1 MNISKLFFFIF
12 IPLFLIGFFVML
24 TLSGPKSIDFEELA
38 KNPSFEIPEEH
49 EALRLKSLSAEGHF
63 EEILSLRDYNN
74 SDLDLLRQAIEFQE
88 LYVTAL
94 PYHSVRGHQRLGFLK
109 QRYDQLAS
117 ESYHTQSHEDERLSQ
132 EYYDKTDYMEAI
144 AKIQSAID
152 GQSTINELYALST
165 HRDVNRVAQLK
176 RTLEYFR
183 VYPLYAEIQDLEK
196 KVLELAQSEAWTEA
210 AELMEQIIKKQLFIN
225 SEYRSSN
232 FANSFKV
239 NAYKLQQ
246 VTFLSEPLHREIE
259 GFIAQADARVQK
271 QSYKEAAAF
280 YEEAL
285 RLQRQLNDNFLESPY
300 NSNDRVNDLLI
311 KSQTAGSYE
320 LGETINGLNFEID
333 RDLRQ
338 RNVGVAKD
346 KILRISDA
354 ILRVKEEF
362 PKSAYN
368 DRDLEIKI
376 KYLNYI
382 RNDLSRIQD
391 RIYENLLPIPNEPSV
406 QMYSSEVSQ
415 AFYSTIMGSN
425 PSRLLGDL
433 KPVES
438 VSWENAGDFC
448 KRLSWILGLT
458 VRLPKEYEFRSAVGR
473 LRYVKLEKHV
483 VSNLEKNG
491 LADIKSKE
499 ALAAGVYDLLGNVS
513 EWLFSEEAYYDESA
527 KHIGGH
533 FGDSLEAIYAVPLRK
548 ANRNERSRLIGFR
561 FVVE

>member
-1 MNISKLFFFIF
+1 MNIGKLFFFIL
-12 IPLFLIGFFVML
+12 IPLLLIGFFVLL

-38 KNPSFEIPEEH
+38 KNPSIEIPEEH
-49 EALRLKSLSAEGHF
+49 EAFRLKSLSVEGQF
-63 EEILSLRDYNN
+63 EEILSLRDYNQ
-74 SDLDLLRQAIEFQE
+74 SDLDLLKQAIEFQE

-94 PYHSVRGHQRLGFLK
+94 PYHSFRDHQRLDFLK

-117 ESYHTQSHEDERLSQ
+117 ETYHTQSHTDERLSQ
-132 EYYDKTDYMEAI
+132 EYRDQEAYAEAI
-144 AKIQSAID
+144 AAIQSAIEA
-152 GQSTINELYALST
+152 QSTINELYALST
-165 HRDVNRVAQLK
+165 HRNLNRITQLK
-176 RTLEYFR
+176 RTLEYYM
-183 VYPLYAEIQDLEK
+183 VYPLHAEI
-196 KVLELAQSEAWTEA
+196 LELEEKVSELVKSEDWDKA
-210 AELMEQIIKKQLFIN
+210 AELMKRIIEKQLFLN

-232 FANSFKV
+232 LASSFKV

-259 GFIAQADARVQK
+259 SFIAQADALVQK
-271 QSYKEAAAF
+271 QDYKEAAAF

-285 RLQRQLNDNFLESPY
+285 RLQRQLNENFLESPY
-300 NSNDRVNDLLI
+300 NSNDRINDLLA

-320 LGETINGLNFEID
+320 LGETINSLNFEID

-338 RNVGVAKD
+338 RNLGLARD

-354 ILRVKEEF
+354 IQRVKEEF
-362 PKSAYN
+362 PRSAYN
-368 DRDLEIKI
+368 DRDLEIKMNF
-376 KYLNYI
+376 LNFI
-382 RNDLSRIQD
+382 RNDLARIQD
-391 RIYENLLPIPNEPSV
+391 RIYENLLPVPNEPSI
-406 QMYSSEVSQ
+406 QIYISEVSQ
-415 AFYSTIMGSN
+415 AFYSTIMGVN

-438 VSWENAGDFC
+438 ISWENAGDFC

-458 VRLPKEYEFRSAVGR
+458 VRLPKEHEFREAVGR
-473 LRYVKLEKHV
+473 LRYVKLENHV
-483 VSNLEKNG
+483 VSNLDKNG

-499 ALAAGVYDLLGNVS
+499 ALAAGAYDLLGNVS
-513 EWLFSEEAYYDESA
+513 EWLFSEEAYYDDLA

-533 FGDSLEAIYAVPLRK
+533 FGDSLEAIYSVPLRK